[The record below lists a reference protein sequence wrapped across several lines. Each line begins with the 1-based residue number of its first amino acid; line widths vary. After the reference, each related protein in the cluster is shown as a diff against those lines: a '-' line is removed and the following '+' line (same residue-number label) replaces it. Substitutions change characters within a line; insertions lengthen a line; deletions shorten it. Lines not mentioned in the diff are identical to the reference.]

1 MRIMEI
7 ARVMIET
14 IKIPNVNKSFTVMY
28 PIGNAPFRG
37 QDLTAYRCRLPLR
50 VLKAPT
56 LFYTISVYLSIKIN
70 IFAFRVSLNFLFLR
84 YSFFMPLG
92 CTLLGDFKTMPIGL
106 VS

>member
-7 ARVMIET
+7 TRVMIET

-28 PIGNAPFRG
+28 PIGTAPFRG

-70 IFAFRVSLNFLFLR
+70 IFAFRVSLNFLFSAVL
-84 YSFFMPLG
+84 FFMPLG
-92 CTLLGDFKTMPIGL
+92 CTLMGYF
-106 VS
+106 

>member
-7 ARVMIET
+7 TRVMIET

-28 PIGNAPFRG
+28 PIGTAPFRG

-70 IFAFRVSLNFLFLR
+70 TFDFRVSLNFLFSAVL
-84 YSFFMPLG
+84 FFYAFRVYPLG
-92 CTLLGDFKTMPIGL
+92 RF
-106 VS
+106 